1 MNMFTGKELS
11 MILCSYVL
19 GCCTAGYY
27 WVRIRTGQDIRRLGS
42 GNVGARN
49 VGRTLGPSGFAL
61 TFLFDFC
68 KGTLAIWTAHFLELG
83 PEATIACMLAVVV
96 GHAWPIQLR
105 FHGGKGIATSLG
117 ALFCYNPTI
126 GVILFALFIPILLTL
141 RLFTLSGLIAY
152 ALCPLAAFLA
162 GYSHMEVAAISF
174 LSILVLITHH
184 RNIRE
189 EITRLL
195 PQKASKDA
203 DNQEGSDHER

>member
-1 MNMFTGKELS
+1 M
-11 MILCSYVL
+11 
-19 GCCTAGYY
+19 
-27 WVRIRTGQDIRRLGS
+27 
-42 GNVGARN
+42 
-49 VGRTLGPSGFAL
+49 
-61 TFLFDFC
+61 
-68 KGTLAIWTAHFLELG
+68 
-83 PEATIACMLAVVV
+83 VV

-117 ALFCYNPTI
+117 ALFCYEPAI

-141 RLFTLSGLIAY
+141 RMFTLSGMLAY

-162 GYSHMEVAAISF
+162 GYPHMQVAAISF
-174 LSILVLITHH
+174 LSMLVLLTHH

-203 DNQEGSDHER
+203 DNPEGSDHER